1 QQQSQEVSI
10 RPTFFFRPNGNLL
23 VDPARVRQVETP
35 EVNLEL
41 ALRQFQTLG
50 CVVVLLWR
58 HRCTSRIFL
67 TSFLMG
73 SPPGKL
79 VNAEENAR
87 CRRHRKLALAV
98 PVPWRGEEPQLH
110 GSAECRAADPR
121 RSTTAVAGDERSR

>member
-1 QQQSQEVSI
+1 MC
-10 RPTFFFRPNGNLL
+10 
-23 VDPARVRQVETP
+23 AR
-35 EVNLEL
+35 
-41 ALRQFQTLG
+41 LR
-50 CVVVLLWR
+50 R
-58 HRCTSRIFL
+58 RKCTSSWPSESSRLLGVLSSCLGVIDAPRGFFL
-67 TSFLMG
+67 TCSFLMG

-87 CRRHRKLALAV
+87 CRGHRKLALAV